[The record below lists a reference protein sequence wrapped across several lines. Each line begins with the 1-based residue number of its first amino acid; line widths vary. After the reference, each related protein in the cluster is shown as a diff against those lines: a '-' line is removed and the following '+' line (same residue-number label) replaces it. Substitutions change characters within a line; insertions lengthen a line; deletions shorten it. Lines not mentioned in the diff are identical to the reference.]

1 MGKETEIAWTDHTFN
16 PWWGC
21 QRVSPGCERCYA
33 ETFAKRTGHNVWGP
47 SAEYRR
53 FGDKHWNEPLKWN
66 RDAGSEGVR
75 RRVFCA
81 SMADV
86 FDLRGPVE
94 DRARLWK
101 LIIET
106 PHLDWL
112 LLTKRPQNIAELAP
126 APWVTKGF
134 PPNVWLGTTVED
146 QKRAEERIPVLLD
159 IPAAVRFLSC
169 EPLLGPINV
178 GSYLGNGGDVWPS
191 HLDWVICGGESGPGA
206 RPFALEWAERLLN
219 QCAAA
224 GVPFFVKQ
232 LGAFTV
238 SEQRTTL
245 EGEWAWRAG
254 LKDRKGGDPAEWP
267 EELRVRQFPEVRP

>member
-16 PWWGC
+16 PCWGC

-224 GVPFFVKQ
+224 GVPFFMKQ